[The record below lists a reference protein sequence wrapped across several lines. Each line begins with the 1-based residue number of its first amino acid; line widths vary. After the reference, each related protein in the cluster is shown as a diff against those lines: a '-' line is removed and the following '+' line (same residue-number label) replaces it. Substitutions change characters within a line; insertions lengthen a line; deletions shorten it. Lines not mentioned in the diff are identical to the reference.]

1 MAVPEFALNPLAQHL
16 LRLFEGVN
24 FKDFV
29 AVLSAFSGSASA
41 TEKIK
46 FIFKVYDKNGDGKV
60 TRDEVLSILR
70 DLSGS
75 FLTDEQRQ
83 EAVER
88 AFEEAG
94 YAEDSVLMYG
104 DFVKILTGVKFK
116 MAVDVPLD

>member
-1 MAVPEFALNPLAQHL
+1 MVYAQ
-16 LRLFEGVN
+16 V
-24 FKDFV
+24 
-29 AVLSAFSGSASA
+29 
-41 TEKIK
+41 
-46 FIFKVYDKNGDGKV
+46 IFKVYDKNGDGKV

-83 EAVER
+83 EAVKR

-94 YAEDSVLMYG
+94 YAEDCVLTYG

-116 MAVDVPLD
+116 MVVDVPLD